1 MRSNM
6 RLFLLLL
13 LVAFVAAEYPL
24 CPQERRAQV
33 FLSDPQGMSPVV
45 GSVIFTQTEGGP
57 VTVAGTIQGLRP
69 GRHGFHVHEKGD
81 ITGGCA
87 DAGGHF
93 NPEKNHHGAPFDGDR
108 HAGDL
113 GNIEAGPDGVAHIH
127 LTDHVISLS
136 GPHCILGRAVVVH
149 SDEDDLGKG
158 GFSDSLT
165 TGHAGSRLACGV
177 IRDQ

>member
-1 MRSNM
+1 MGAEGVFEREYNRSNM
-6 RLFLLLL
+6 RLSLLLL
-13 LVAFVAAEYPL
+13 LVAFVAGEEVPGASKVYSGGPRCLYSRGPL

-45 GSVIFTQTEGGP
+45 GSVIFTQTDGGL

-93 NPEKNHHGAPFDGDR
+93 NPEKV
-108 HAGDL
+108 L
-113 GNIEAGPDGVAHIH
+113 GWNV
-127 LTDHVISLS
+127 VYWSLRPITKATSS
-136 GPHCILGRAVVVH
+136 GGRVV
-149 SDEDDLGKG
+149 
-158 GFSDSLT
+158 
-165 TGHAGSRLACGV
+165 
-177 IRDQ
+177 